1 MEKVYKNKPVI
12 DKNGRYSLEQV
23 ELDTIKTVIV
33 ELTKPQLTNLLAI
46 IQFQQRINKLFF
58 DDEDKYDS
66 YQTEADKALKEYLRI
81 KEPKDTD
88 LKKCERTVAKALED
102 YCDVNGKSLVLEIAR
117 KLCRNYCL
125 RDIVSWTFSI
135 NEVYEDNMYDWMY

>member
-23 ELDTIKTVIV
+23 ELNTIKTVIV
-33 ELTKPQLTNLLAI
+33 ELTKPQLTNLLAL

-58 DDEDKYDS
+58 DEEEKYDS
-66 YQTEADKALKEYLRI
+66 YQTEADKALKEYLKI
-81 KEPKDTD
+81 KEPTDSD
-88 LKKCERTVAKALED
+88 LKKCERAVAKALED